1 MVAAEP
7 TQTIWLGPGDDQ
19 QLIFDN
25 LKQPQLTIAKVDA
38 ADSTTPIPGT
48 VFRIEGVDS
57 DYLNTVTTGQDGT
70 VTLRV
75 APGTFRVTELSVPA
89 PYYLPDKDADREQTI
104 SLNAGDEKKV
114 VFENHKAP
122 ELTIYKVDSIAG
134 APVEGARFHV
144 TYTSTGEAADA
155 PESYDFGEIIT
166 DASGEIKLHEQGQ
179 RLYPGEFTIEEVA
192 PAPGFQLREPT
203 KQTVILH
210 GGESKTVQF
219 ENVPLNAIIVEKYD
233 SVTGEALAGATFQL
247 RFLGGTS
254 GTGGTI
260 IGQKVTGKNGTA
272 IWTGLTA
279 GTYILEEVDPADGY
293 SIIQSSETVYL
304 ADSGEQ
310 SVITVR
316 FENMPDG
323 NLLIRKVCATNPSVT
338 LPNAEFKIA
347 YADGTLI
354 GDSNGIYRT
363 DENGEILIEGLQ
375 PGKSVVVTEDTA
387 PPGFLID
394 TQSQTVQIKEGR
406 RSA

>member
-1 MVAAEP
+1 MTTGPDGTATLTGLPVDSYEVTEVSVPDPYVVAAEP
-7 TQTIWLGPGDDQ
+7 TQTIWLGPGDDK

-104 SLNAGDEKKV
+104 SLNAGDEKKL

-122 ELTIYKVDSIAG
+122 ELTIYKVDSVAG

-155 PESYDFGEIIT
+155 PESYDFGEILT
-166 DASGEIKLHEQGQ
+166 DANGEIKLHEQGQ

-219 ENVPLNAIIVEKYD
+219 ENVPLNAIIVEK
-233 SVTGEALAGATFQL
+233 A
-247 RFLGGTS
+247 RF
-254 GTGGTI
+254 
-260 IGQKVTGKNGTA
+260 V
-272 IWTGLTA
+272 
-279 GTYILEEVDPADGY
+279 P
-293 SIIQSSETVYL
+293 
-304 ADSGEQ
+304 
-310 SVITVR
+310 
-316 FENMPDG
+316 
-323 NLLIRKVCATNPSVT
+323 
-338 LPNAEFKIA
+338 
-347 YADGTLI
+347 
-354 GDSNGIYRT
+354 
-363 DENGEILIEGLQ
+363 
-375 PGKSVVVTEDTA
+375 
-387 PPGFLID
+387 
-394 TQSQTVQIKEGR
+394 
-406 RSA
+406 